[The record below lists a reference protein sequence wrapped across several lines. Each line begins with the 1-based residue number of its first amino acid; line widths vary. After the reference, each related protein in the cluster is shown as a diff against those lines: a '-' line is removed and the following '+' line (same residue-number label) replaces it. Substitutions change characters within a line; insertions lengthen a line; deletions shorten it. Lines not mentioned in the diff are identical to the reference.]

1 MSDLRKEIDILK
13 RCDSPYVVRYY
24 GSFQKDGDLWIVME
38 LCAAGSLA
46 DLMAIA
52 DISLLEEEIAEAMAI
67 TLMGLAYLHSEKR
80 IIHRDLKAGALV
92 ARFAPADSCGH
103 SILARAWQTCWVF
116 PHQ

>member
-1 MSDLRKEIDILK
+1 MTDLRKEIDILK

-24 GSFQKDGDLWIVME
+24 GSYQKDGDLWIVME

-80 IIHRDLKAGALV
+80 IIHRDLKAGALLC
-92 ARFAPADSCGH
+92 SNCGAASH
-103 SILARAWQTCWVF
+103 LAVRVE
-116 PHQ
+116 